1 MVSARIRGGLGNELF
16 QYSTAR
22 SLADHL
28 NVDLGLDTREF
39 DKSSPYKMSLNQ
51 FTLRANFNP
60 PNLIKH
66 KRYGMI
72 AYLLDHISGNQR
84 KVYKEPF
91 LMFDKNLLSLADG
104 TYLKGYWQTEKY
116 FIKNKEKIIK
126 DLTLIH
132 EPDGLNVETLKEIQ
146 KSKSISLHIR
156 RGDYVSN
163 KTYNQNHGII
173 DLSYYEKAVNHI
185 SKKIGNDIKVFAF
198 SDDPDW
204 VYKNLNLPFQIK
216 FIDNNSSENSYEDL
230 RLMLNC
236 DHNIIANSSFS
247 WWGAWLNL
255 NPNKIIISPQKW
267 YGNKQIQNPDI
278 VPSTWLKY

>member
-1 MVSARIRGGLGNELF
+1 M
-16 QYSTAR
+16 
-22 SLADHL
+22 
-28 NVDLGLDTREF
+28 
-39 DKSSPYKMSLNQ
+39 
-51 FTLRANFNP
+51 
-60 PNLIKH
+60 
-66 KRYGMI
+66 
-72 AYLLDHISGNQR
+72 
-84 KVYKEPF
+84 
-91 LMFDKNLLSLADG
+91 
-104 TYLKGYWQTEKY
+104 
-116 FIKNKEKIIK
+116 
-126 DLTLIH
+126 
-132 EPDGLNVETLKEIQ
+132 KEIQ

-173 DLSYYEKAVNHI
+173 DLSYYEKAVDYI

-204 VYKNLNLPFQIK
+204 VYKNLNLQFQIK

-255 NPNKIIISPQKW
+255 NPNKIVISPQKW